1 MKTLLKNLT
10 SLKFTSLSK
19 SALQEIFDYL
29 YQKYPSHDPWG
40 LNLEHAKRTLTT
52 FYPLYRDY
60 FKVRV
65 FGSEHVEDRPY
76 IVTSN
81 HSGQIAIDG
90 MLISTAFATDIK
102 PPRILRAMVERFFV
116 SLPFIGTFAAEG
128 GAVLGDRQNCLN
140 LLKQNQSVL
149 VFPEGVRGI
158 AKDTKDFYKLQPFT
172 RGFFRISL
180 ASQTPILPVVVI
192 GAEEFFPYVFH
203 PMKVARLL
211 GLPALPLS
219 FNYLPLPSPVDI
231 YILPPYPMPEG
242 LSAESPDK
250 QIDEHIFNLE
260 KLMAAQI
267 KIGLDNRRPF
277 ITNKKNNRGEK

>member
-1 MKTLLKNLT
+1 MKTLMNYLSTLNIS
-10 SLKFTSLSK
+10 SLPKQKLG
-19 SALQEIFDYL
+19 EIFDYL
-29 YQKYPSHDPWG
+29 YQKYPTHDPWG
-40 LNLEHAKRTLTT
+40 LNLDHAKRTLNTV
-52 FYPLYRDY
+52 YPLYHDY
-60 FKVRV
+60 FKVRL
-65 FGSEHVEDRPY
+65 FGAENVEDRPY

-90 MLISTAFATDIK
+90 MLISTAFATEIT

-116 SLPFIGTFAAEG
+116 SLPFIGTIAAEG

-158 AKDTKDFYKLQPFT
+158 AKDTKNFYKLQPFT

-180 ASQTPILPVVVI
+180 ASQVPILPIIVI
-192 GAEEFFPYVFH
+192 GAEEFFPFVFH
-203 PMKVARLL
+203 PMKIARAI

-219 FNYLPLPSPVDI
+219 LNYIPLPSPVDI
-231 YILPPYPMPEG
+231 YILPPYLPPEN

-250 QIDEHIFNLE
+250 QIDEHIFQLE
-260 KLMAAQI
+260 KMMAAQI
-267 KIGLDNRRPF
+267 KVGLENRRPF
-277 ITNKKNNRGEK
+277 IANHKIQRNSP